1 MVPTRAAVPI
11 RVNGSPEMGV
21 DKSDKDVTQTQAKH
35 TGSSRRRSADRTPEA
50 SRPAGATAAAPLTSV
65 SEDARRVKAA
75 VLAGRRDQARD
86 AFAELVSAHQRP
98 AMRLALYLLR
108 DATEADEAVQDAFVK
123 VFTHIT
129 AYREDL
135 PFEAWFTRI
144 LANTCRDRKKAR
156 RRRERWEVVG
166 LDRHPEY
173 GARVDTTPARGPSP
187 EEALLGDERRRELLA
202 AIDTLPERQRE
213 VLLLCH
219 AEGQSPREV
228 SELTGL
234 NESTVRVHLFR
245 ALQKLRGVLEDGRVR
260 R

>member
-50 SRPAGATAAAPLTSV
+50 SRPAGATAAALLTSV

-245 ALQKLRGVLEDGRVR
+245 ALRKLRGVLEDGRVR